1 MPQYAKATTTLRFNS
16 DSESQKNQE
25 KRIIIPPKKVVAKFP
40 FLEIKCFCC
49 NVNIDHGLHPFD
61 KMDVIGGTFTTI
73 EVLFRILE
81 R

>member
-1 MPQYAKATTTLRFNS
+1 M
-16 DSESQKNQE
+16 
-25 KRIIIPPKKVVAKFP
+25 VAKFP

-73 EVLFRILE
+73 EVLFKILE
-81 R
+81 GLKISIILRIEDKISMYLDR